1 MQRSQT
7 PVIALDQSLFALAK
21 QIQWIIVEFS
31 EVNLVL
37 MRGEFHMEMASLKW
51 LSGTGWKE
59 VMCNAGVA
67 TQEEAESSLSAYHV
81 TRTRCAHQVTAAS
94 LHILMNKAYN
104 EQQAKSRENEQ
115 ENMFSKEE
123 WKDEM
128 AKKSPQ
134 FQNWSSLLTLEVICL
149 RLIRAFQK
157 GDFPTYIDALRVIL
171 P

>member
-1 MQRSQT
+1 MECSQT

-67 TQEEAESSLSAYHV
+67 TQEEAESFLS
-81 TRTRCAHQVTAAS
+81 
-94 LHILMNKAYN
+94 
-104 EQQAKSRENEQ
+104 
-115 ENMFSKEE
+115 
-123 WKDEM
+123 
-128 AKKSPQ
+128 
-134 FQNWSSLLTLEVICL
+134 
-149 RLIRAFQK
+149 
-157 GDFPTYIDALRVIL
+157 PTM
-171 P
+171 